1 MAEPRVVR
9 VSIGKD
15 HYHTDITAG
24 GHTLVADEPESVGGT
39 DHGADPYALLLA
51 AVGAC
56 KAITVR
62 MYADRK
68 QWPLERLELDLSH
81 DRVHAKDC
89 EDCEQED
96 GVISVID
103 CRLRAIGDLSDEQR
117 GRLVEIANMCPV
129 HKTITGPNHV
139 RTKLV
144 NE

>member
-1 MAEPRVVR
+1 MAEPRVIR

-39 DHGADPYALLLA
+39 DDGPDPYALLLSA
-51 AVGAC
+51 LGAC

-68 QWPLERLELDLSH
+68 EWPLERLEIDLSH
-81 DRVHAKDC
+81 QRQHAKDC

-96 GVISVID
+96 GIISVIE
-103 CRLRAIGDLSDEQR
+103 CSLTAHGDLTDEQR
-117 GRLVEIANMCPV
+117 ARLTEIADKCPV
-129 HKTITGPNHV
+129 HKTITGPNHI
-139 RTKLV
+139 RTTLA
-144 NE
+144 

>member
-24 GHTLVADEPESVGGT
+24 GHTLVADEPKSVGGT
-39 DHGADPYALLLA
+39 DDGPDPYALLLSA
-51 AVGAC
+51 LGAC

-68 QWPLERLELDLSH
+68 GWPLDRLEIDLSH
-81 DRVHAKDC
+81 QRQHAKDC

-96 GVISVID
+96 GIISVIE
-103 CRLRAIGDLSDEQR
+103 CTLSAHGDLTDEQR
-117 GRLVEIANMCPV
+117 SRLTEIADKCPV
-129 HKTITGPNHV
+129 HKTITGANHI
-139 RTKLV
+139 RTKLT
-144 NE
+144 

>member
-1 MAEPRVVR
+1 MAEPRVIR

-39 DHGADPYALLLA
+39 DDGPDPYALLLSA
-51 AVGAC
+51 LGAC

-68 QWPLERLELDLSH
+68 EWPLERLEIDLSH
-81 DRVHAKDC
+81 QRQHAKDC

-96 GVISVID
+96 GIISVIE
-103 CRLRAIGDLSDEQR
+103 CTLTAHGDLTDEQR
-117 GRLVEIANMCPV
+117 ARLTEIADKCPV
-129 HKTITGPNHV
+129 HKTITGPNHI
-139 RTKLV
+139 RTKLA
-144 NE
+144 

>member
-1 MAEPRVVR
+1 MAEPRVIR

-39 DHGADPYALLLA
+39 DDGPDPYALLLSA
-51 AVGAC
+51 LGAC

-68 QWPLERLELDLSH
+68 EWPLERLEIDLSH
-81 DRVHAKDC
+81 QRQHAKDC

-96 GVISVID
+96 GIISVIE
-103 CRLRAIGDLSDEQR
+103 CSLTAHGDLTDEQR
-117 GRLVEIANMCPV
+117 ARLTEIADKCPV
-129 HKTITGPNHV
+129 HKTITGPNHI
-139 RTKLV
+139 RTTLV
-144 NE
+144 